1 MHKIFKKISLF
12 ILSMQEKFLSLKL
25 KGAMGTTFTNSTS
38 KTVLSKDYTVNFN
51 SETEKNKQKLKD
63 EVTLILK
70 EFNND
75 VDKILGYIELE
86 GTKVYNLKFA
96 EPLLKL
102 LGEEKGF
109 LTAIDG
115 FKAFILN
122 LILEKKFS
130 FKSEDIFVVED
141 KNVEPYSL
149 IHQFHK
155 WYAKKL
161 NLPGFDKKSQKL
173 FKKYLKNDKDV
184 SKLKM
189 EEIVTLKEAI
199 ARDTDAIN
207 FVVDLA
213 KNSEGSKE
221 ALKKI
226 VDGGA
231 KI

>member
-1 MHKIFKKISLF
+1 MHKIIKQISLF
-12 ILSMQEKFLSLKL
+12 ILSIQEKILSFKL

-38 KTVLSKDYTVNFN
+38 KTVLTKDYTVNFN

-70 EFNND
+70 EFHND

-102 LGEEKGF
+102 IGEEKGF

-122 LILEKKFS
+122 LILEKKIS

-141 KNVEPYSL
+141 KNIEPYSL

-161 NLPGFDKKSQKL
+161 NLPGFDKKSQKI

-189 EEIVTLKEAI
+189 EEIVSLKEAI

-213 KNSEGSKE
+213 KHSEGSKE

>member
-1 MHKIFKKISLF
+1 MHKIIKKITLF
-12 ILSMQEKFLSLKL
+12 ILSIQEKILSLKL
-25 KGAMGTTFTNSTS
+25 KGAMGNTFTNSTS
-38 KTVLSKDYTVNFN
+38 KTVLTKDYTVNFN

-96 EPLLKL
+96 EPILKL

-130 FKSEDIFVVED
+130 FKSDDIFVVED

-161 NLPGFDKKSQKL
+161 NLPGFDKKAQKI
-173 FKKYLKNDKDV
+173 FKKYLKHDRDV

-189 EEIVTLKEAI
+189 EEIVSLKEAI

-226 VDGGA
+226 IDGGA

>member
-1 MHKIFKKISLF
+1 MHKIIKQISLF
-12 ILSMQEKFLSLKL
+12 ILSMQEKILSFKL
-25 KGAMGTTFTNSTS
+25 KGALGTTFTNSTS
-38 KTVLSKDYTVNFN
+38 KTVLTKDYTVNFS

-96 EPLLKL
+96 EKILKL
-102 LGEEKGF
+102 IGEEKGF
-109 LTAIDG
+109 ITAIDG
-115 FKAFILN
+115 FKAFVLN
-122 LILEKKFS
+122 LILEKKIS

-161 NLPGFDKKSQKL
+161 NLPGFDKKSQKI

-189 EEIVTLKEAI
+189 EEIVSLKEAI

>member
-1 MHKIFKKISLF
+1 MYNLIKKISLF
-12 ILSMQEKFLSLKL
+12 ILSVQEKILSLKL
-25 KGAMGTTFTNSTS
+25 KGAMGTTFKNSTS
-38 KTVLSKDYTVNFN
+38 KTVLTKDYTVNFN

-75 VDKILGYIELE
+75 VDKILAYIELE

-96 EPLLKL
+96 EPILKL

-161 NLPGFDKKSQKL
+161 NLPGFDKKAQKI
-173 FKKYLKNDKDV
+173 FKKYLKHDKDV
-184 SKLKM
+184 SKLNM
-189 EEIVTLKEAI
+189 EEIVSLKEAI

-213 KNSEGSKE
+213 KHSEGSKE

>member
-1 MHKIFKKISLF
+1 MHKIFKKITLF
-12 ILSMQEKFLSLKL
+12 ILSVQEKILSLKL

-38 KTVLSKDYTVNFN
+38 KTVLTKDYTVNFN

-63 EVTLILK
+63 EVTHILK

-96 EPLLKL
+96 EQLLKL
-102 LGEEKGF
+102 IGEEKGF

-115 FKAFILN
+115 FKALILN

-141 KNVEPYSL
+141 KDVEPYSL

-161 NLPGFDKKSQKL
+161 NLPGFDKKSQKI

-189 EEIVTLKEAI
+189 EEIVSLKEAI
-199 ARDTDAIN
+199 ARDTDAID

-213 KNSEGSKE
+213 KHSEGSKE

>member
-1 MHKIFKKISLF
+1 MHKIIKKITLF
-12 ILSMQEKFLSLKL
+12 ILSLQEKILSLKL
-25 KGAMGTTFTNSTS
+25 KGATGTTFTNSTS
-38 KTVLSKDYTVNFN
+38 KTVLTKDFTVNFN

-63 EVTLILK
+63 EVTHILK

-102 LGEEKGF
+102 IGEEKGF

-115 FKAFILN
+115 FKALLLN

-161 NLPGFDKKSQKL
+161 NLPGFDKKAQKI

-189 EEIVTLKEAI
+189 EEIISLKEAI

>member
-1 MHKIFKKISLF
+1 MHKLFKNISLF
-12 ILSMQEKFLSLKL
+12 ILSLQEKILSRKL
-25 KGAMGTTFTNSTS
+25 KGAMGTTFVNSTS

-51 SETEKNKQKLKD
+51 TETEKNKQKLKK
-63 EVTLILK
+63 EVTHILK
-70 EFNND
+70 EFEND

-96 EPLLKL
+96 DKILGFI
-102 LGEEKGF
+102 GEEKGF
-109 LTAIDG
+109 LTQIDG
-115 FKAFILN
+115 LKALFLN
-122 LILEKKFS
+122 LILKKKLSNKF
-130 FKSEDIFVVED
+130 EDCFVVED

-161 NLPGFDKKSQKL
+161 NLPGFDKKAQKV

-189 EEIVTLKEAI
+189 EEIMSLKEAI

-207 FVVDLA
+207 FVVELA
-213 KNSEGSKE
+213 KGSEGSKK
-221 ALKKI
+221 ALEKI
-226 VDGGA
+226 KDGGA
-231 KI
+231 NI

>member
-1 MHKIFKKISLF
+1 MHKLLKQISLF
-12 ILSMQEKFLSLKL
+12 ILSIQEKILSSKL

-38 KTVLSKDYTVNFN
+38 KTVLTKDYTVNFN

-96 EPLLKL
+96 EPILKL

-115 FKAFILN
+115 FKAFVLN
-122 LILEKKFS
+122 LILEKKIS

-161 NLPGFDKKSQKL
+161 NLPGFDKKAQKI
-173 FKKYLKNDKDV
+173 FKKYLKHDRDV

-189 EEIVTLKEAI
+189 EEIVSLKEAI

-213 KNSEGSKE
+213 KHSEGSKE

>member
-1 MHKIFKKISLF
+1 MHKIFKSISLF
-12 ILSMQEKFLSLKL
+12 ILSLQEKILSLKL
-25 KGAMGTTFTNSTS
+25 KGALGTTFTNSTS
-38 KTVLSKDYTVNFN
+38 KTVLTKDYTVNFN

-102 LGEEKGF
+102 IGEEKGF

-115 FKAFILN
+115 IKALILN
-122 LILEKKFS
+122 LVLEKKFS
-130 FKSEDIFVVED
+130 FKTEDIFVVEE

-161 NLPGFDKKSQKL
+161 NLPGFDKKAQKI

-189 EEIVTLKEAI
+189 EEIVALKEAI

-213 KNSEGSKE
+213 KHSEGSKE